1 MSDLTPKPAATIYIA
16 PAGSEFIGHAP
27 DGTPIAA
34 NENGVGK
41 MSKLGTVTSLDG
53 YTFDGPPDG

>member
-1 MSDLTPKPAATIYIA
+1 MTDLTPKPGAAVYIA
-16 PAGSEFIGHAP
+16 PAGSELIGRAP

-34 NENGVGK
+34 DENGVGK
-41 MSKLGTVTSLDG
+41 MQRLGTVVSFDG